1 MSRYFCK
8 YLQVYA
14 LCINL
19 YRFFMQIFE
28 GDKMTLYDRLDELCV
43 INNLSVNKLCKELK
57 ISTGNQNTWKKGNMH
72 IEHLTKICD
81 YLGCSVDY
89 LLGRTPCP
97 DINISGNTQNNINGD
112 NNISVNNNDEL
123 AGELS
128 SLLKSLNMRKRTE
141 LMTMIYHFVDTN
153 KKE

>member
-1 MSRYFCK
+1 MYNSLKMKIRI
-8 YLQVYA
+8 
-14 LCINL
+14 IN
-19 YRFFMQIFE
+19 
-28 GDKMTLYDRLDELCV
+28 
-43 INNLSVNKLCKELK
+43 K
-57 ISTGNQNTWKKGNMH
+57 ISDKG
-72 IEHLTKICD
+72 LTKTTFLKNAGLPETTLRNMDTSMPSVEKIAKIAD
-81 YLGCSVDY
+81 YLDVSVDY

-128 SLLKSLNMRKRTE
+128 SMLKQLDMRKRTE
-141 LMTMIYHFVDTN
+141 LMTMIYQFVDEN

>member
-1 MSRYFCK
+1 MYNSLEMKIRI
-8 YLQVYA
+8 
-14 LCINL
+14 INE
-19 YRFFMQIFE
+19 IS
-28 GDKMTLYDRLDELCV
+28 DK
-43 INNLSVNKLCKELK
+43 
-57 ISTGNQNTWKKGNMH
+57 G
-72 IEHLTKICD
+72 LTKTTFLKNAGLPETTLRNMDTSMPSVEKIAKIAD
-81 YLGCSVDY
+81 YLNCSVDY

-128 SLLKSLNMRKRTE
+128 ALLKSLNIRKRTE
-141 LMTMIYHFVDTN
+141 LMTMIYQFVDDN